1 MTPQLHAGE
10 ESVSIAMERT
20 MNRYCSV
27 MARICASGLVLSLII
42 FNALSPARA
51 DGLERQFEW
60 ISEPL
65 EYCSDRGDFGNVV
78 ALGDF
83 DNDNFADLLVDRGYV
98 AYSNGDG
105 TFQEPVRIA
114 FSARGVAA
122 ADVNNDGIQDIII
135 LSVSSILVYHGSNT
149 RFGEYPAPD
158 WSYDDPLSVFNVY
171 QDVAVVD
178 LNADGIDDIILGN
191 GAGEIYGF
199 YGSNS
204 GLPADHSIDFL
215 VDENGSEI
223 TAVDGF
229 TYRLGGM
236 GPKVTADGIVCGGSS
251 CGIQF
256 VIGAQSSDIDL
267 DGNGFYTGAGEA
279 DIGVA
284 LVGPRW
290 QVLAGDRTSLS
301 YFGYELGSAGDVNGD
316 GERDLLVSAKKIG
329 ATPPKTFLYLG
340 KSEGFAKMETNYA
353 WAVEGALDPGLGI
366 GFGQG
371 AGTVGDV
378 NGDGFSDILISDPLF
393 DTIGGRPP
401 NALGYWGRAYVWLGG
416 PPQAGDPS
424 GLGAL
429 PSRDTADIVLN
440 GHPGSGT
447 GFARE
452 FAYGDINND
461 GLDDLVIADPL
472 GADWCFDDEGFQQ
485 LAATGVVRVYLSTFA
500 APDGDGDGVPDS
512 VDNCPGTPNADQA
525 DKDGNGVGD
534 ACEPPRV
541 TGIWTS
547 APVVIGQTIS
557 LFVFGDYFDLTP
569 GATQVYIN
577 GIQQFI
583 VQPVTAEMLIV
594 RVTVTPAMI
603 GGPVTVTTPNGSA
616 DSTTSFGTP
625 LSGVNITGIWPASAS
640 AGDFVFVFGSGYAFP
655 MSVSIGATP
664 VPLVQVVS
672 PDMFIMIVPPGA
684 STGPVSVTT
693 SSGSAT
699 SAAELIIAP

>member
-1 MTPQLHAGE
+1 
-10 ESVSIAMERT
+10 
-20 MNRYCSV
+20 MNRYSSV
-27 MARICASGLVLSLII
+27 MARICASGLALSII
-42 FNALSPARA
+42 TLNALSPAWA

-65 EYCSDRGDFGNVV
+65 EYCSDRGDFGRVV

-83 DNDNFADLLVDRGYV
+83 DGDNFDDLLVDGYV

-122 ADVNNDGIQDIII
+122 ADVNNDNIQDIII
-135 LSVSSILVYHGSNT
+135 LSVSSILVYHGSNS
-149 RFGEYPAPD
+149 RFGEYPVPD

-171 QDVAVVD
+171 QDVAVIDV
-178 LNADGIDDIILGN
+178 NADGIDDIILGN
-191 GAGEIYGF
+191 VDGEIYGF

-204 GLPADHSIDFL
+204 GLPADHNIDIL

-236 GPKVTADGIVCGGSS
+236 GPKVTEDGIVCGGSS

-256 VIGAQSSDIDL
+256 AIGAESSDIDL
-267 DGNGFYTGAGEA
+267 DGNGFYTQAGEVN
-279 DIGVA
+279 IGVA

-290 QVLAGDRTSLS
+290 QVLAGDKVSLS
-301 YFGYELGSAGDVNGD
+301 YFGCELGSAGDVNGD
-316 GERDLLVSAKKIG
+316 GERDLLVSARAVG

-340 KSEGFAKMETNYA
+340 KSDGFAKMETSYA

-378 NGDGFSDILISDPLF
+378 NGDGFSDILIADPLF
-393 DTIGGRPP
+393 DTLGGRPP
-401 NALGYWGRAYVWLGG
+401 TALGWWGRAYVWLGG
-416 PPQAGDPS
+416 PPEPGDPS

-429 PSRDTADIVLN
+429 PSRATADIVLN
-440 GHPGSGT
+440 GHAGSGT

-452 FAYGDINND
+452 FAHGDINND
-461 GLDDLVIADPL
+461 GFDDLVIADPL

-485 LAATGVVRVYLSTFA
+485 LEATGVVRVYLSTFA
-500 APDGDGDGVPDS
+500 PDGDGDGIPDS
-512 VDNCPGTPNADQA
+512 QDNCPDDANPGQE

-534 ACEPPRV
+534 VCEPPQV

-547 APVVIGQTIS
+547 APVAVGQTIS
-557 LFVFGDYFDLTP
+557 LFVFGDYFDLT
-569 GATQVYIN
+569 GATQVFIN
-577 GIQQFI
+577 GIQQSL
-583 VQPVTAEMLIV
+583 VQPVTPEMLIV

-603 GGPVTVTTPNGSA
+603 GGPVTVTTSNGSA
-616 DSTTSFGTP
+616 SSTTNFGIT

-640 AGDFVFVFGSGYAFP
+640 AGDFVFVFGSGYVYP
-655 MSVSIGATP
+655 MTVRIGATL
-664 VPLVQVVS
+664 VPLVQVVT
-672 PDMFIMIVPPGA
+672 PDMFIMIVPPAA

-693 SSGSAT
+693 SGGSAT
-699 SAAELIIAP
+699 SGEDLVITP